1 MDGPISPPPVG
12 GTAGNELQYV
22 KWRRGPEGS
31 RQSTESWHGPAQ
43 PILWRASRK
52 KKSRTAALAP
62 YPLAGDICLEG
73 VWMSDTPQS
82 VRIIDQAYD
91 FDRRIDHPTEFQSG
105 RSPSQNHRDV
115 VLQPRSAHGGLPRNC
130 Y

>member
-43 PILWRASRK
+43 PFSGEHPERK
-52 KKSRTAALAP
+52 NRGRQRWLP
-62 YPLAGDICLEG
+62 I
-73 VWMSDTPQS
+73 
-82 VRIIDQAYD
+82 
-91 FDRRIDHPTEFQSG
+91 
-105 RSPSQNHRDV
+105 RSPAM
-115 VLQPRSAHGGLPRNC
+115 SA
-130 Y
+130 